1 MNDKIINLQKRI
13 NIKFKNLNNLKKSIT
28 HKSYDSFNN
37 YEKLEFLGDRILGFV
52 ISKKLIE
59 LYPNEKEGVLDK
71 KLASLVNKNKC
82 LEVAKIIGLEKFIL
96 VGNKNSKN
104 KVENKI
110 VADSI
115 EALIGAIYYDKGF
128 EISEKFILN
137 MWKGFISSS
146 EETIIDSKTKLQEYS
161 LKKFKTLPI
170 YKLISKSGPKHKPKF
185 IISVRLQD
193 SKFFNGQG
201 DSKKKAEQ
209 DAAKNLLNNSKIL
222 WFGLIMAIY

>member
-1 MNDKIINLQKRI
+1 MKDKLTNLQKKI
-13 NIKFKNLNNLKKSIT
+13 NIKFKNINNLKKSIT
-28 HKSYDSFNN
+28 HKSHDSIDN

-59 LYPNEKEGVLDK
+59 LYPNEKEGFLDK

-82 LEVAKIIGLEKFIL
+82 LDVAKTIGLEKFIL
-96 VGNKNSKN
+96 VGNNSKN

-128 EISEKFILN
+128 EICEKFILG
-137 MWKGFISSS
+137 MWKNFINLT

-161 LKKFKTLPI
+161 LKKFKSLPI
-170 YKLISKSGPKHKPKF
+170 YKLIARSGPKHKPRF
-185 IISVRLQD
+185 SISVRLKD

-209 DAAKNLLNNSKIL
+209 NAAKNFLESSKL
-222 WFGLIMAIY
+222 

>member
-1 MNDKIINLQKRI
+1 MSDKLNNLQKKI
-13 NIKFKNLNNLKKSIT
+13 SIKFKNLNYLKKSIT
-28 HKSYDSFNN
+28 HKSYDPLNN

-71 KLASLVNKNKC
+71 KLASLVNKNQC

-96 VGNKNSKN
+96 VGNKSAKT

-110 VADSI
+110 IADSI

-128 EISEKFILN
+128 EVSEKFILN
-137 MWKGFISSS
+137 IWKNFIKLS

-161 LKKFKTLPI
+161 LKKFKSLPI
-170 YKLISKSGPKHKPKF
+170 YKLVSSSGPKHKPKF
-185 IISVRLQD
+185 TISVRLKD
-193 SKFFNGQG
+193 TKLYEGSG

-209 DAAKNLLNNSKIL
+209 KAAKKLLDNIK
-222 WFGLIMAIY
+222 

>member
-1 MNDKIINLQKRI
+1 MSDKLNNLQKKI
-13 NIKFKNLNNLKKSIT
+13 SIKFKNLNYLKKSIT
-28 HKSYDSFNN
+28 HKSYDPLNN

-71 KLASLVNKNKC
+71 KLASLVNKNQC

-96 VGNKNSKN
+96 VGNKSAKA

-110 VADSI
+110 IADSI

-128 EISEKFILN
+128 EVSEKFILN
-137 MWKGFISSS
+137 IWKNFIKLS

-161 LKKFKTLPI
+161 LKKFKSLPI
-170 YKLISKSGPKHKPKF
+170 YKLVSSSGPKHKPKF
-185 IISVRLQD
+185 TISVRLKD
-193 SKFFNGQG
+193 TKLYEGSG

-209 DAAKNLLNNSKIL
+209 NAAKKLLDNIK
-222 WFGLIMAIY
+222 

>member
-1 MNDKIINLQKRI
+1 MKDKLINLQKKI

-28 HKSYDSFNN
+28 HKSYDSLNN

-96 VGNKNSKN
+96 VGNNNSKN

-137 MWKGFISSS
+137 MWKSFISSS

-170 YKLISKSGPKHKPKF
+170 YKLVSKSGPKHKPKF

-193 SKFFNGQG
+193 SKFFDGHG

-209 DAAKNLLNNSKIL
+209 DAAKNLLNNSKI
-222 WFGLIMAIY
+222 A

>member
-1 MNDKIINLQKRI
+1 MSDKLNNLQKKI
-13 NIKFKNLNNLKKSIT
+13 NIKFKNLNYLKKSIT
-28 HKSYDSFNN
+28 HKSYDPLNN

-59 LYPNEKEGVLDK
+59 LYPKEKEGVLDK
-71 KLASLVNKNKC
+71 KLASLVNKNQC

-96 VGNKNSKN
+96 VGNKSAKA

-110 VADSI
+110 IADSI

-128 EISEKFILN
+128 EVSEKFILN
-137 MWKGFISSS
+137 IWKNFINLS

-170 YKLISKSGPKHKPKF
+170 YKLVSSSGPKHKPKF
-185 IISVRLQD
+185 TISVRLKD
-193 SKFFNGQG
+193 TKSYEGSG

-209 DAAKNLLNNSKIL
+209 NAAKKLLDNIK
-222 WFGLIMAIY
+222 

>member
-1 MNDKIINLQKRI
+1 MKDKLTNLQKKI
-13 NIKFKNLNNLKKSIT
+13 NIKFKNINNLKKSIT
-28 HKSYDSFNN
+28 HKSYNSIDN

-59 LYPNEKEGVLDK
+59 LYPNEKEGFLDK

-82 LEVAKIIGLEKFIL
+82 LDIAKTIGLEKFIL
-96 VGNKNSKN
+96 VGNNSKN

-128 EISEKFILN
+128 EICEKFILN
-137 MWKGFISSS
+137 MWKNFINLT
-146 EETIIDSKTKLQEYS
+146 EETLIDSKTKLQEYS
-161 LKKFKTLPI
+161 LKKFKSLPI
-170 YKLISKSGPKHKPKF
+170 YKLVSRSGPKHKPRF
-185 IISVRLQD
+185 SISVRLKD

-209 DAAKNLLNNSKIL
+209 NAAKNFLENSKL
-222 WFGLIMAIY
+222 